1 VISWHGYSCSS
12 NKNEAH
18 GLPENWMIGSQQA
31 SRALRHS

>member
-18 GLPENWMIGSQQA
+18 GLPENWITTG
-31 SRALRHS
+31 